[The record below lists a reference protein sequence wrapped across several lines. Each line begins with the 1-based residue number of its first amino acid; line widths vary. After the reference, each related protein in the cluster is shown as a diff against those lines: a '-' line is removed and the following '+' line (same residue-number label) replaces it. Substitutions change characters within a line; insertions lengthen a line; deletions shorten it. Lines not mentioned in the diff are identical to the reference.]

1 MEGGSQRNG
10 DVGTL
15 DMNDEQSA
23 PFLSSSPKSGELS
36 TFAQKLFGEIF
47 VWLSSMV
54 VFGSTINLVV
64 TDQNCTSLCRYAI
77 SVAVVSVLFT
87 SLLLFGHYLTWSA
100 KMDRGSWFNSNTEKT
115 VMGVLVAWWAAGV
128 AGLSYVVT
136 ENKLFFEL
144 PDKFDVS
151 TVNATG
157 RFVDKV
163 FVRTELVPVPHASGV
178 GIFFGW
184 LAFFGSIYTT
194 FKAYHSFK
202 EEQLALSYSAFP
214 YAAAAAEEEEHYA
227 NF

>member
-1 MEGGSQRNG
+1 MEGSVNG
-10 DVGTL
+10 GGVGTAL
-15 DMNDEQSA
+15 DAHDEHSA

-36 TFAQKLFGEIF
+36 TFAQKLFGEVF
-47 VWLSSMV
+47 VWLASMV

-64 TDQNCTSLCRYAI
+64 TKRACTSLCGYAI
-77 SVAVVSVLFT
+77 AVAVISVLIT
-87 SLLLFGHYLTWSA
+87 SLLLFGHYLTWST

-115 VMGVLVAWWAAGV
+115 FMGVLVAWWAAGV
-128 AGLSYVVT
+128 AGLSYVTT
-136 ENKLFFEL
+136 ERVVSYRL
-144 PDKFDVS
+144 PDDFNIT
-151 TVNATG
+151 TVAKAG
-157 RFVDKV
+157 RNMTV
-163 FVRTELVPVPHASGV
+163 FIYSELQPVAHASDV

-194 FKAYHSFK
+194 FKAYHASK